1 MPVNTERERDLKAS
15 GSGETLVSGLG
26 KRHDGPSPIQFHVR
40 LKMSELRDYWSK
52 VNLPHGKSRTL
63 LGYKVSFTV
72 NTSTYGTLIAEGI
85 PALRERLRERLEAE
99 GFTDVRVIPG
109 ENYPYEWLREARKE
123 GALASQQKGDLA

>member
-1 MPVNTERERDLKAS
+1 VNTERERGDEKNDLGRSRVSS
-15 GSGETLVSGLG
+15 GGNRYAKPKDKV
-26 KRHDGPSPIQFHVR
+26 GPSPIQFRVR
-40 LKMSELRDYWSK
+40 LRMSELRDYWSK

-99 GFTDVRVIPG
+99 GFTNVRVIPG
-109 ENYPYEWLREARKE
+109 ENYPYEWLREAI
-123 GALASQQKGDLA
+123 Q